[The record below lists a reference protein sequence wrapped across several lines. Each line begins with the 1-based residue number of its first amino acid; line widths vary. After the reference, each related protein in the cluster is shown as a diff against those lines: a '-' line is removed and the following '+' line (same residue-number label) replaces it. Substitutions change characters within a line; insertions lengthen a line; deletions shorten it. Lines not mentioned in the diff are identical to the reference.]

1 MSMRMYALTHGL
13 NGLMLGYVLIWIAV
27 LVGLHHRQASPQRFL
42 WSPLTAIPAMVL
54 ASTVATIENALMSDS
69 FADSI
74 LQPIV
79 GSALYVWVGYMAGRI
94 FAVWGDPS
102 GIDHRRGAVV
112 TSQEIPAA
120 ASRDPSDPKVP
131 ITLAGHTIDLQDEMK
146 HFKLIGTTGTGKST
160 AIRELLTAAL
170 MRGDRAIIADPD
182 GGYLDTFYDQSRGDV
197 ILNPFTFGSS
207 KWSLF
212 GEIKRDYDVDQ
223 LARALIPDS
232 HDPDSTWIDYAR
244 TFFTALVQQRIEAA
258 ETDDADLLDM
268 IESSSQRELALLL
281 GNTPAAPFLAS
292 GNEKMLSAVRSINA
306 SALRALKYTSQ
317 QQGPAFSVRRWV
329 SEGRSRFEGGQGG
342 VLFLP
347 YMAGEIAAL
356 RSTISAWMRIAIFEA
371 MSTGEADHRLWFVI
385 DELDALGEI
394 DGLKDALARVRK
406 FGGRCVLGLQS
417 ISQVSGT
424 YKAAAP
430 AIVENCGNT
439 VIFRCSASEH
449 GGTSE
454 FASKLIGQ
462 REVVHTTRSKTRA
475 PGAWR
480 ASTTTSESI
489 KIEPAVM
496 ASEIERLPDLQG
508 FLKIA
513 SLPDW
518 QSVTLIRPNASTA
531 PGGRRPTAPPAATTA
546 SQPATNAS
554 QSATTTSVAS
564 KPSPP
569 TSAPPA
575 AASAPSPARRSAKP
589 AKAASRDRAVSE
601 RIPSGGKR
609 PRKSRTRPVT
619 PPGLPSTPTP
629 GEQLPP
635 A

>member
-1 MSMRMYALTHGL
+1 MSMRLYALTHGL
-13 NGLMLGYVLIWIAV
+13 NGLMLGYVLIWIAM

-42 WSPLTAIPAMVL
+42 WSPVTAIPTMVL
-54 ASTVATIENALMSDS
+54 ASTVVSIQSALVSDS

-74 LQPIV
+74 LQTIV
-79 GSALYVWVGYMAGRI
+79 GSALCVWVGYISGRI
-94 FAVWGDPS
+94 VAVWGDAS
-102 GIDHRRGAVV
+102 GLDHRRGAVV
-112 TSQEIPAA
+112 SSQEVPAA
-120 ASRDPSDPKVP
+120 ASRDPSDPNVP
-131 ITLAGHTIDLQDEMK
+131 ITLAGHTLDLQDEMK

-170 MRGDRAIIADPD
+170 ARGDRAIIADPD
-182 GGYLDTFYDQSRGDV
+182 GGYLDTFYDQGRGDV

-212 GEIKRDYDVDQ
+212 GEINRDYDVDQ

-232 HDPDSTWIDYAR
+232 HDPDSTWIDYSR
-244 TFFTALVQQRIEAA
+244 TFFTALVQQSIAA
-258 ETDDADLLDM
+258 GQTDDAELLRM
-268 IESSSQRELALLL
+268 IVSASQRELALLL
-281 GNTPAAPFLAS
+281 TNTPAAPLLAT
-292 GNEKMLSAVRSINA
+292 GNDKMLSAVRTINA
-306 SALRALKYTSQ
+306 SALRALKYTSDQ
-317 QQGPAFSVRRWV
+317 EGPAFSVRRWV
-329 SEGRSRFEGGQGG
+329 SEGRSRLEGGQGG

-347 YMAGEIAAL
+347 YMAVEIAAL

-424 YKAAAP
+424 YKAAAH

-439 VIFRCSASEH
+439 IIFRCSASEH

-513 SLPDW
+513 ALPDW
-518 QSVTLIRPNASTA
+518 RRVTFIRPDASTA
-531 PGGRRPTAPPAATTA
+531 PGGRRPTPPPAAAGASQPANSASQPVANA
-546 SQPATNAS
+546 SQPAT
-554 QSATTTSVAS
+554 TTAAAGQ
-564 KPSPP
+564 PSPP
-569 TSAPPA
+569 T
-575 AASAPSPARRSAKP
+575 RRAAKP
-589 AKAASRDRAVSE
+589 AKAVSR
-601 RIPSGGKR
+601 KR
-609 PRKSRTRPVT
+609 PRKPRTRPLT
-619 PPGLPSTPTP
+619 PSGLPSTPKS

-635 A
+635 P